1 MGVLLVS
8 WQNMTC
14 WCVHAGLVK
23 KDPTANNQAVPAKVG
38 TGQGMASHQPYCFFN
53 VTWQIVPA
61 GSIAGIAP
69 ATAPGGA
76 KKAAAPAPMLATSAK
91 KAAAPAPM
99 LATEAKKSAAPAPAV
114 ADGLQDGY

>member
-1 MGVLLVS
+1 MLLES
-8 WQNMTC
+8 WQSLTC
-14 WCVHAGLVK
+14 WCIHAGLVK

-53 VTWQIVPA
+53 VTRQIVPA

-69 ATAPGGA
+69 GEAKKAAAPAPMLASSA

-91 KAAAPAPM
+91 N
-99 LATEAKKSAAPAPAV
+99 SAAPAPSV